1 MEDVMK
7 KLLTF
12 ALLTVSVAWG
22 QDVRV
27 KTTSQIKPWCD
38 AYLALESAPHVS
50 PNQAVDA
57 GMCTGYIMGLIE
69 QVSLSPVLHIAD
81 GADGVSV
88 PNGKFP
94 LGTWGEAVTAD
105 QVTRVFIKLVND
117 QPQWLD
123 KPAYLTIEKACM
135 DNGLLTYKQWSPP
148 HSYKSIPSDGRHPL
162 K

>member
-7 KLLTF
+7 KLLIF

-22 QDVRV
+22 HDVHV

-38 AYLALESAPHVS
+38 AYLASESAPHVS
-50 PNQAVDA
+50 PHQTADA
-57 GMCTGYIMGLIE
+57 GLCEGYIVGLIE
-69 QVSLSPVLHIAD
+69 QVSLSPVLEITD

-88 PNGKFP
+88 ANGKFL

-105 QVTRVFIKLVND
+105 QVTKVFIKFVTD

-123 KPAYLTIEKACM
+123 KTAYLTIEKACM
-135 DNGLLTYKQWSPP
+135 DNGLLAYKQWDQPF
-148 HSYKSIPSDGRHPL
+148 SYKSVPSDGKHPL

>member
-1 MEDVMK
+1 MDVMK
-7 KLLTF
+7 NLLLF
-12 ALLTVSVAWG
+12 ALFTVSVAWG
-22 QDVRV
+22 QDVHV

-50 PNQAVDA
+50 PIQAGDG
-57 GMCTGYIMGLIE
+57 GMCEGYIVGLME
-69 QVSLSPVLHIAD
+69 QVSLSPVLDITE

-88 PNGKFP
+88 PNGKFL
-94 LGTWGEAVTAD
+94 LGTWGEAVTAE
-105 QVTRVFIKLVND
+105 QVTRVFIKFVND

-135 DNGLLTYKQWSPP
+135 DSGLIAYKQWSPP
-148 HSYKSIPSDGRHPL
+148 PSYKSIPSDGKHPL